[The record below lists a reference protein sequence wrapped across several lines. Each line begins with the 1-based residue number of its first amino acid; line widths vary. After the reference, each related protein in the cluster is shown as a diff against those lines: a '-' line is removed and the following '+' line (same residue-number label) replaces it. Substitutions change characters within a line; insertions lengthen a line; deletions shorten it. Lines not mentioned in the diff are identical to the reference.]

1 MTDRGLKRNGTC
13 ACVLDVSID
22 CSNLYRGSMRFARF
36 ALILI
41 TLARSPIAF
50 GSASHL
56 GHTQSMPGLE
66 SQSAQSSGVVARP
79 VEKKITAYTLPPDL
93 YQKAKALS
101 RTQFRF
107 NIISFF
113 YGLLILWII
122 LQWKLGPKFRDTAE
136 KASSNRFVQALVF
149 APLLVLTIAILQLPA
164 DAYEHWVSLS
174 YGISVERWRAWSLDY
189 ARAQLLLIVGG
200 IFIVWILYAVIR
212 RSPQRWWFYFW
223 LISLPI
229 VVFLTFIEP
238 FVIEPMFF
246 TFAPLSQKDPE
257 LVAQIERVVQR
268 AGLTIPPERMFWM
281 KASEKTN
288 AMNAYVSGLG
298 ASKRVVVWD
307 TNIAKESIPEI
318 LSDFGHEMGH
328 YVLGHIWKGLAFT
341 AGLLFVLFYLG
352 FRCLGWM
359 LKRWGSGWGIRGPD
373 DLASLPALLLL
384 LSIFNFAADPISNA
398 FSRYVENQ
406 ADVYGL
412 EVTHGVIPDAGQA
425 AADSFQV
432 EGESFLADPD
442 PNPVHVFLFYDHPPI
457 SDRVRLCLTYDP
469 WSKGEQ
475 PQFVK

>member
-1 MTDRGLKRNGTC
+1 MN
-13 ACVLDVSID
+13 
-22 CSNLYRGSMRFARF
+22 FARF
-36 ALILI
+36 AVALIA
-41 TLARSPIAF
+41 LAISPISF
-50 GSASHL
+50 GKASYL
-56 GHTQSMPGLE
+56 GQSQSTPTSE
-66 SQSAQSSGVVARP
+66 SQGAQSADSTARP
-79 VEKKITAYTLPPDL
+79 VERKITAYTLPPDL
-93 YQKAKALS
+93 YKKAKALS
-101 RTQFRF
+101 RTRFRF
-107 NIISFF
+107 DIISFF

-122 LQWKLGPKFRDTAE
+122 LHWKLAPKFRDTAE
-136 KASSNRFVQALVF
+136 KASSNRFIQALIF
-149 APLLVLTIAILQLPA
+149 TPLLILTIAILQLPA
-164 DAYEHWVSLS
+164 DAYQHWVSLS
-174 YGISVERWRAWSLDY
+174 YGISVERWGAWLLDY
-189 ARAQLLLIVGG
+189 GKAQLILIVGG
-200 IFIVWILYAVIR
+200 SLVVWILYAVIR
-212 RSPQRWWFYFW
+212 RSSGRWWFYFW

-229 VVFLTFIEP
+229 LVFLSFIEP
-238 FVIEPMFF
+238 FIIEPMFF

-268 AGLTIPPERMFWM
+268 VGLTILPERMFWM

-288 AMNAYVSGLG
+288 AMNAYVTGIG

-318 LSDFGHEMGH
+318 VSDFGHEMGH
-328 YVLGHIWKGLAFT
+328 YVLNHIWKGLIFT

-398 FSRYVENQ
+398 FSRHIEHQ

-442 PNPVHVFLFYDHPPI
+442 PNPVNVFLFYDHPPI
-457 SDRVRLCLTYDP
+457 SDRVKLCLTYDP

>member
-1 MTDRGLKRNGTC
+1 MK
-13 ACVLDVSID
+13 
-22 CSNLYRGSMRFARF
+22 FARF
-36 ALILI
+36 AIALIA
-41 TLARSPIAF
+41 LAISPISF
-50 GSASHL
+50 GKASY
-56 GHTQSMPGLE
+56 PGE
-66 SQSAQSSGVVARP
+66 SQSTPTSESQGAQSADSAARP
-79 VEKKITAYTLPPDL
+79 VERKITAYTLPPDL
-93 YQKAKALS
+93 YKKAKALS
-101 RTQFRF
+101 RTRFRF
-107 NIISFF
+107 DIISFF

-122 LQWKLGPKFRDTAE
+122 LHWKLAPKFRDTAE
-136 KASSNRFVQALVF
+136 KASSNRFIQALIF
-149 APLLVLTIAILQLPA
+149 TPLLILTIAILQLPA
-164 DAYEHWVSLS
+164 DAYQHWVSLS
-174 YGISVERWRAWSLDY
+174 YGISVERWGAWLLDY
-189 ARAQLLLIVGG
+189 GKAQLILIVGG
-200 IFIVWILYAVIR
+200 SLVVWILYAVIR
-212 RSPQRWWFYFW
+212 RSSGRWWFYFW

-229 VVFLTFIEP
+229 LVFLSFIEP

-257 LVAQIERVVQR
+257 LVAEIERVVQR

-288 AMNAYVSGLG
+288 AMNAYVTGIG

-318 LSDFGHEMGH
+318 VSDFGHEMGH
-328 YVLGHIWKGLAFT
+328 YVLNHIWKGLIFT

-352 FRCLGWM
+352 FQCLGWI
-359 LKRWGSGWGIRGPD
+359 LKRWGSGWGTRGPD

-384 LSIFNFAADPISNA
+384 LSIFNFAADSVSNA
-398 FSRYVENQ
+398 FSRYIENQ

-412 EVTHGVIPDAGQA
+412 EVTHGVIPDSGQA

-442 PNPVHVFLFYDHPPI
+442 PNPVNVFLFYDHPPI
-457 SDRVRLCLTYDP
+457 SDRVKLCLTYDP

>member
-1 MTDRGLKRNGTC
+1 MKL
-13 ACVLDVSID
+13 
-22 CSNLYRGSMRFARF
+22 ARV
-36 ALILI
+36 ALLI
-41 TLARSPIAF
+41 TLAVTPFASANASCFSQVQSPS
-50 GSASHL
+50 G
-56 GHTQSMPGLE
+56 QE
-66 SQSAQSSGVVARP
+66 SQAAQSPGVATRP
-79 VEKKITAYTLPPDL
+79 VEKKINAYTLPPDL
-93 YQKAKALS
+93 YKKAKALS
-101 RTQFRF
+101 RTRFHF
-107 NIISFF
+107 NIIRFF
-113 YGLLILWII
+113 YGLLILWVI
-122 LQWKLGPKFRDTAE
+122 LHWKLGAKFRDTAE
-136 KASSNRFVQALVF
+136 KISSNRFVQALVF
-149 APLLVLTIAILQLPA
+149 APLLVLIIAILQLPA

-174 YGISVERWRAWSLDY
+174 YGISVERWGAWSLDY
-189 ARAQLLLIVGG
+189 AKAQLLLVVGG
-200 IFIVWILYAVIR
+200 IFVVWILYAVIR
-212 RSPQRWWFYFW
+212 RSPRRWWFYFW
-223 LISLPI
+223 LISLPVI
-229 VVFLTFIEP
+229 VFLSFIEP

-257 LVAQIERVVQR
+257 LVAQIEKVVQR

-328 YVLGHIWKGLAFT
+328 YVLNHIWKGLAFT
-341 AGLLFVLFYLG
+341 SGLLFVLFYLG
-352 FRCLGWM
+352 FRCLSWL
-359 LKRWGSGWGIRGPD
+359 LKRWGSGWGIRCPG

-442 PNPVHVFLFYDHPPI
+442 PNPVDVFMFYDHPPI
-457 SDRVRLCLTYDP
+457 SDRVRLCLSYDP